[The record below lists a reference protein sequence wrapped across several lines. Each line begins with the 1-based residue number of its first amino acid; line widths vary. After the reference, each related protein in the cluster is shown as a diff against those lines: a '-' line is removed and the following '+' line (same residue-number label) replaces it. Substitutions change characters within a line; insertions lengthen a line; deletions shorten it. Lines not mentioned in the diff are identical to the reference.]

1 MVEYHD
7 PKAEVNVEIIPYD
20 LGITLTGSNQATVGL
35 LANGFPDSEN
45 FLNHI
50 ADVLLECEPGLTL
63 ERYNKGNASIP
74 ASPEILDSIRQNCQA
89 VITAY
94 GH

>member
-1 MVEYHD
+1 MIEYHD
-7 PKAEVNVEIIPYD
+7 PKAEVNVENIPYR
-20 LGITLTGSNQATVGL
+20 LGITLTGSNQTTVGL

-50 ADVLLECEPGLTL
+50 ADVLQERQPGLTL

-74 ASPEILDSIRQNCQA
+74 ASAEILNSISQNCQA